1 MTTDN
6 TGSKRNRQ
14 DASFDYGADDEFK
27 DEIMIAQ
34 RIELVYLR
42 DEKQK
47 MQENSVNLQKQISE
61 LKNQNKFLIDENK
74 KLNDKFENL
83 LYEFEKLNKNC
94 GF

>member
-14 DASFDYGADDEFK
+14 DASFDYGADDEFNK
-27 DEIMIAQ
+27 EIMNAQ

-42 DEKQK
+42 DEKQE
-47 MQENSVNLQKQISE
+47 MQEKSVSLQKQISE
-61 LKNQNKFLIDENK
+61 LQNQNNILIDENK

-83 LYEFEKLNKNC
+83 LLFEQK
-94 GF
+94 